1 MLLTPGMDYP
11 TAKSIDLENNM
22 TLDALRSS
30 TSTAQAAA
38 QIEAEDSSAFREADF
53 MAIML
58 AELSN
63 QDPFEP
69 AETAKLVENA
79 QKLQELSNTRFERYR
94 NDLRWAQDL
103 IGKEVTVSQNNLSET
118 EAQVLRDRGLNPDV
132 GFGIVEG
139 EVASYRTIGENV
151 WINVDDKDYKID
163 NVQRIDPEDNIDQR
177 IDLAQNLNG
186 YFVSFSADTAGEAG
200 SGTVSDVQWDED
212 GDVFVTVG
220 GKFVPYENITSI
232 GVVN

>member
-1 MLLTPGMDYP
+1 
-11 TAKSIDLENNM
+11 M

-30 TSTAQAAA
+30 TSTAQTAA
-38 QIEAEDSSAFREADF
+38 QVDSENSSAFREADF

-103 IGKEVTVSQNNLSET
+103 IGKGSYGL
-118 EAQVLRDRGLNPDV
+118 AKCPLRDRGS
-132 GFGIVEG
+132 G
-139 EVASYRTIGENV
+139 ASRPRPQPGCRLRHCRRQGNELSHHRREC
-151 WINVDDKDYKID
+151 VD
-163 NVQRIDPEDNIDQR
+163 
-177 IDLAQNLNG
+177 
-186 YFVSFSADTAGEAG
+186 
-200 SGTVSDVQWDED
+200 
-212 GDVFVTVG
+212 
-220 GKFVPYENITSI
+220 
-232 GVVN
+232 